1 MVMRNRFF
9 WLLAT
14 IMMCGAVMTGLT
26 SCSNIDNND
35 GNNND
40 QKRAALLLPDASR
53 IDRWAIDLA
62 NLEDAMATY
71 GIKTTSYVAPETA
84 EGAMQ
89 QVEQLRTAIND
100 GVEYIVLT
108 TIDYQKINESGLLQ
122 QHPDVKV
129 VCHDRFIFDNPYIAY
144 FSSTDTKEVG
154 RTQASF
160 LLDHF
165 NASGKPSMT
174 LEILQGPETD
184 CNAKDY
190 YDGAMELLQKYIDSG
205 KLVVKS
211 GKTAYNDV
219 MADSWNVEDE
229 KKAMKDRL
237 SSYAE
242 GEYPD
247 MVLAAADNAAQ
258 GAIEA
263 LDEAGI
269 TNMPI
274 ITGQDNSAISQA
286 YIKSGKQTM
295 TIDKNLKDMANNT
308 AMIVHSLMTNAPIH
322 TSQSVAGIP
331 VIYSKIT
338 VMTQDSY

>member
-14 IMMCGAVMTGLT
+14 IMMCGAMTTGLT

-35 GNNND
+35 GNNNV
-40 QKRAALLLPDASR
+40 QKRVALLLPDASR

-71 GIKTTSYVAPETA
+71 RIKTTSYVAPETE

-89 QVEQLRTAIND
+89 QVEQLKTAINN
-100 GVEYIVLT
+100 GVKYIVLT

-129 VCHDRFIFDNPYIAY
+129 ICHDRFIFDNPHIAF

-160 LLDHF
+160 LLDYF
-165 NASGKPSMT
+165 NASGKASMT

-190 YDGAMELLQKYIDSG
+190 YDGAMELLQEYIDNG

-229 KKAMKDRL
+229 KEAMKDRL

-242 GEYPD
+242 GECP
-247 MVLAAADNAAQ
+247 AAQ

-263 LDEAGI
+263 LEEAGI
-269 TNMPI
+269 TDMPV

-308 AMIVHSLMTNAPIH
+308 AMIVNSLMTNTPIH
-322 TSQSVAGIP
+322 TSQSVEGIP
-331 VIYSKIT
+331 AIYSKIT
-338 VMTQDSY
+338 VITKDSY